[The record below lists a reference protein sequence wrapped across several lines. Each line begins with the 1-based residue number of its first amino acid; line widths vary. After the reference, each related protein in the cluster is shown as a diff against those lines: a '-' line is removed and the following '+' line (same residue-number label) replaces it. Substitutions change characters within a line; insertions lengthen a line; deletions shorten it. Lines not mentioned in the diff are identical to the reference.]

1 MSGHWL
7 IKFSDVHAMKNNA
20 AIKVMLRYVNYT
32 LKIKFKNSSVKSHI
46 MKKY

>member
-1 MSGHWL
+1 ME
-7 IKFSDVHAMKNNA
+7 NNA

-32 LKIKFKNSSVKSHI
+32 LKLKFKNSSVKKNHI